1 MLIPR
6 GETLMQNIDA
16 FQSILVGDDG
26 SPEAKRAVVIAFSLA
41 KRYSAKLTL
50 LCVKTPPSA
59 EQQAEGYGLEEHERT
74 QSQLRAEVEQ
84 SAKSGVQQGVKI
96 AITIINAAEPAKE
109 IEQYAEKNDVDL
121 LVVGHR
127 DVSRV
132 RYWLEGSTSENLLR
146 HSSAS
151 ILIVHKGK

>member
-1 MLIPR
+1 
-6 GETLMQNIDA
+6 MQNIDA

-26 SPEAKRAVVIAFSLA
+26 SPEARRAVDIAFSLA

-74 QSQLRAEVEQ
+74 QSQLLAEMNR
-84 SAKSGVQQGVKI
+84 SAEAGRRQGVDVAMAVI
-96 AITIINAAEPAKE
+96 DGETAAHE
-109 IEQYAEKNDVDL
+109 IEQYAEENDIDL

-132 RYWLEGSTSENLLR
+132 RYWLEGSTSEKLLR
-146 HSSAS
+146 RLAAS
-151 ILIVHKGK
+151 ILVVHKGE

>member
-1 MLIPR
+1 
-6 GETLMQNIDA
+6 MQNID

-26 SPEAKRAVVIAFSLA
+26 SPEAKRAVDTALSLA

-59 EQQAEGYGLEEHERT
+59 EQEAEGYGLEQYERM
-74 QSQLRAEVEQ
+74 QSQLQREVER
-84 SAKSGVQQGVKI
+84 SAEAGREQGVDV
-96 AITIINAAEPAKE
+96 AIVVINGQTAAKE
-109 IEQYAEKNDVDL
+109 IGAYAEENGVDL

-132 RYWLEGSTSENLLR
+132 RHWLEGSTAEHLLR

-151 ILIVHKGK
+151 ILIVHKDTSLSS